1 MSDEKHLCCLK
12 SSLRHDWSTYKLFIS
27 LMYHMKP
34 EAISIINICVYIHIY
49 AVFIFT
55 RNNIVWVLS
64 NRTTY
69 LTHPPSIMSPSTTA
83 LQRNQSDA
91 IFFIHQRSAKH
102 FRPARP
108 WPSGRSTSSTN
119 PSWRS
124 ARPGLCCFLFW
135 NFFCR
140 CGLCYND
147 ICMIYTMT

>member
-34 EAISIINICVYIHIY
+34 EAINIINMYSYIIIL
-49 AVFIFT
+49 IFT

-83 LQRNQSDA
+83 LQRNWSHA
-91 IFFIHQRSAKH
+91 IFFIHQRSSQKKKDQPNILDLH
-102 FRPARP
+102 GRGQVDEVHPRPIP
-108 WPSGRSTSSTN
+108 
-119 PSWRS
+119 
-124 ARPGLCCFLFW
+124 PGDPLDLDYAVFLFW
-135 NFFCR
+135 NF
-140 CGLCYND
+140 L
-147 ICMIYTMT
+147 